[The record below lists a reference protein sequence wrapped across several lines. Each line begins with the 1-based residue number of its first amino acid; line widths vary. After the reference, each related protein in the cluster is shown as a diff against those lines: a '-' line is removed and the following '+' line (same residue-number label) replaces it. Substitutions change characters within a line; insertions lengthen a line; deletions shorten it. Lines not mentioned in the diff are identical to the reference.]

1 MGEESLSHWT
11 PREVPA
17 MGLLLT
23 GVRDGL
29 SKEVTFKLDLN
40 DKKELTMMSWRQNIS
55 GRGRQTPN
63 TEVGKKCV
71 HPKNGRM
78 ASVTG
83 TFMTKPFPSSLARKG
98 HKRTYFLTAS

>member
-1 MGEESLSHWT
+1 
-11 PREVPA
+11 

-55 GRGRQTPN
+55 GRG
-63 TEVGKKCV
+63 
-71 HPKNGRM
+71 M
-78 ASVTG
+78 AS
-83 TFMTKPFPSSLARKG
+83 TKHRSGKEMHTSQEWQDGQCDWDIYDKALPF
-98 HKRTYFLTAS
+98 